1 MAGMWV
7 HEINDGTNPF
17 TGNKVAI
24 QRAMQVN
31 KCTIGTNYDNTM
43 FDDYPIGGG
52 NPATTCK
59 KIRGCPELYP
69 LVVCPL
75 PGNGHGS
82 HDNVANPG
90 FATFIKQ
97 FSMGPFLTP

>member
-1 MAGMWV
+1 
-7 HEINDGTNPF
+7 
-17 TGNKVAI
+17 
-24 QRAMQVN
+24 
-31 KCTIGTNYDNTM
+31 M
-43 FDDYPIGGG
+43 FDNYPIGGG

-69 LVVCPL
+69 LVVCAL

-82 HDNVANPG
+82 HDGVANPG

-97 FSMGPFLTP
+97 FSAPPFLTP